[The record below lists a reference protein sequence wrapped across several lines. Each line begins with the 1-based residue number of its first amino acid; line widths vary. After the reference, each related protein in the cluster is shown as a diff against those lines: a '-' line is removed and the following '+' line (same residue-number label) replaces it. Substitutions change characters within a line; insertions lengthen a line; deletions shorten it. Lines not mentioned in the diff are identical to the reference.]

1 MGDGVSMEK
10 IRNLSLKKTMV
21 LYTILSLIVT
31 FFLSVSIIEIAGQ
44 IQEEVWWKY
53 VDQDEYYQAM
63 NDRNENFEVV
73 VPRPNQSKMS
83 RMDWHI
89 SETCDFLQTYGVLLF
104 SFAGCGI
111 AVSLFYKNKL
121 KRPIQELK
129 MASQMIAEEDL
140 DFHMAYENEDEM
152 GMLCREFERM
162 RGQLEENN
170 RRLWQMIEDE
180 RVLRAA
186 IAHDI
191 RSPLAIMRGYQEM
204 LLEFVPEDM
213 LDQEKMMEMLRG
225 GMLQIERMNHF
236 IDAMRKM
243 TKLEERELNCS
254 VVDIRQLISQ
264 IKTLAEVMEEKSEK
278 DFTVTA
284 VGESETLVADAEIIM
299 EVADNL
305 LSNAF
310 RYASQKVGL
319 KLTVTAQD
327 LKMSIGD
334 DGTGF
339 QENTDTVTQAFY
351 HENSQDDL
359 KHFGMGMYISRIY
372 CERHGGKL
380 LIKNVADGGAEVEAV
395 FTNYVLEE
403 QQQK

>member
-89 SETCDFLQTYGVLLF
+89 SETCDFLRTYGVLLF

-236 IDAMRKM
+236 IDSMRKM

-254 VVDIRQLISQ
+254 VVDIRQLINQ
-264 IKTLAEVMEEKSEK
+264 IEALAEVVVEKSEK
-278 DFTVTA
+278 NFTVTT
-284 VGESETLVADAEIIM
+284 VRDAILEF
-299 EVADNL
+299 
-305 LSNAF
+305 S
-310 RYASQKVGL
+310 L
-319 KLTVTAQD
+319 KLSVTPQY
-327 LKMSIGD
+327 LKMSIRD
-334 DGTGF
+334 DGIGF
-339 QENTDTVTQAFY
+339 QENIDRVTQAFY
-351 HENSQDDL
+351 HENPQDDL

-395 FTNYVLEE
+395 FKNYVLEE

>member
-236 IDAMRKM
+236 IDSMRKM

-254 VVDIRQLISQ
+254 VVDIRQLINQ
-264 IKTLAEVMEEKSEK
+264 IGFLHISGHNIGQGKIGVLHPCYNKFVLQVLC
-278 DFTVTA
+278 F
-284 VGESETLVADAEIIM
+284 
-299 EVADNL
+299 
-305 LSNAF
+305 
-310 RYASQKVGL
+310 ASQREHDMQRLSPDMLHKVESMLSL
-319 KLTVTAQD
+319 KKVEYTYH
-327 LKMSIGD
+327 SIPC
-334 DGTGF
+334 
-339 QENTDTVTQAFY
+339 
-351 HENSQDDL
+351 S
-359 KHFGMGMYISRIY
+359 
-372 CERHGGKL
+372 
-380 LIKNVADGGAEVEAV
+380 
-395 FTNYVLEE
+395 
-403 QQQK
+403 

>member
-129 MASQMIAEEDL
+129 MASQMIAE
-140 DFHMAYENEDEM
+140 
-152 GMLCREFERM
+152 
-162 RGQLEENN
+162 
-170 RRLWQMIEDE
+170 
-180 RVLRAA
+180 
-186 IAHDI
+186 
-191 RSPLAIMRGYQEM
+191 
-204 LLEFVPEDM
+204 
-213 LDQEKMMEMLRG
+213 
-225 GMLQIERMNHF
+225 
-236 IDAMRKM
+236 
-243 TKLEERELNCS
+243 
-254 VVDIRQLISQ
+254 
-264 IKTLAEVMEEKSEK
+264 
-278 DFTVTA
+278 A
-284 VGESETLVADAEIIM
+284 VG
-299 EVADNL
+299 
-305 LSNAF
+305 
-310 RYASQKVGL
+310 RK
-319 KLTVTAQD
+319 
-327 LKMSIGD
+327 
-334 DGTGF
+334 
-339 QENTDTVTQAFY
+339 
-351 HENSQDDL
+351 
-359 KHFGMGMYISRIY
+359 
-372 CERHGGKL
+372 
-380 LIKNVADGGAEVEAV
+380 
-395 FTNYVLEE
+395 
-403 QQQK
+403 

>member
-213 LDQEKMMEMLRG
+213 L
-225 GMLQIERMNHF
+225 
-236 IDAMRKM
+236 
-243 TKLEERELNCS
+243 
-254 VVDIRQLISQ
+254 
-264 IKTLAEVMEEKSEK
+264 
-278 DFTVTA
+278 TVTT
-284 VGESETLVADAEIIM
+284 VRESEILTADEEIIM

-305 LSNAF
+305 LANAF
-310 RYASQKVGL
+310 RYANQEVRL
-319 KLTVTAQD
+319 KLTVTPQY
-327 LKMSIGD
+327 LKMSIRD
-334 DGTGF
+334 DGIGF
-339 QENTDTVTQAFY
+339 QENIDRVTQAFY
-351 HENSQDDL
+351 HENPQDDL

-395 FTNYVLEE
+395 FKNYVLEE

>member
-140 DFHMAYENEDEM
+140 DFHMAYENED
-152 GMLCREFERM
+152 
-162 RGQLEENN
+162 
-170 RRLWQMIEDE
+170 
-180 RVLRAA
+180 
-186 IAHDI
+186 
-191 RSPLAIMRGYQEM
+191 
-204 LLEFVPEDM
+204 M

-236 IDAMRKM
+236 IDSMRKM

-254 VVDIRQLISQ
+254 VVDIRQLINQ
-264 IKTLAEVMEEKSEK
+264 IEALAEVVVEKSEK
-278 DFTVTA
+278 NFTVTT
-284 VGESETLVADAEIIM
+284 VRESEILTADEEIIM

-305 LSNAF
+305 LANAF
-310 RYASQKVGL
+310 RYANQEVRL
-319 KLTVTAQD
+319 KLTVTPQY
-327 LKMSIGD
+327 LKMSIRD
-334 DGTGF
+334 DGIGF
-339 QENTDTVTQAFY
+339 QENIDRVTQAFY
-351 HENSQDDL
+351 HENPQDDL

-395 FTNYVLEE
+395 FKNYVLEE

>member
-170 RRLWQMIEDE
+170 RRLWQI
-180 RVLRAA
+180 
-186 IAHDI
+186 
-191 RSPLAIMRGYQEM
+191 
-204 LLEFVPEDM
+204 PEDM

-236 IDAMRKM
+236 IDGMRKM

-327 LKMSIGD
+327 LKMSIDD

-380 LIKNVADGGAEVEAV
+380 LIKNAADGGAEIEAV
-395 FTNYVLEE
+395 FKNYVSEK